1 MNNYFPYNDKEAW
14 EHLVEEAFSPDAP
27 EPQFSLA
34 YQARKKQMEE
44 SLMKK
49 TRKPMKKSAVIA
61 IAAAAALA
69 VLTPATAFAASR
81 IYQARIEQT
90 AAYQKTVH
98 IETGDSVSDQIMALS
113 YNWLPDGVSYAADGP
128 YGGKYRDANNGERG
142 FTPTFWKIDG
152 GSQNI
157 AAQINYATGQ
167 TEYTTASGN
176 SVIYIKRDGW
186 SELWVAFTGT
196 KYAAQLYTNQLSD
209 EEVRQLAEG
218 MTLTPADTETAS
230 VWDDSLNREEGD
242 GGYTVSYDIDKSRM
256 QRYQVG
262 ESIQGTAAYGYT
274 GYTFSVEQASL
285 QDNFDGITTDD
296 IGMAADYSG
305 YLDAD
310 GKITTV
316 RSLVKLGDGVNTLD
330 EVVKQENIQQ
340 KVLRVTLRCT
350 NNSSEDQEVTVF
362 PELFQIT
369 DQSTMTNQSF
379 DTATGESISHDTTDE
394 LMTDDS
400 MFSFRTDWDSQK
412 NNLTNLAPGES
423 ATVELAFLV
432 DADNVGNLYL
442 NLFPSTDGSEGIADG
457 DPVVDLC
464 DLK

>member
-113 YNWLPDGVSYAADGP
+113 YSWLPDGVSYVADGP
-128 YGGKYRDANNGERG
+128 CGGKYRDANDGERG

-157 AAQINYATGQ
+157 TAQINYATGQ

-176 SVIYIKRDGW
+176 SVIY
-186 SELWVAFTGT
+186 L
-196 KYAAQLYTNQLSD
+196 
-209 EEVRQLAEG
+209 
-218 MTLTPADTETAS
+218 
-230 VWDDSLNREEGD
+230 
-242 GGYTVSYDIDKSRM
+242 
-256 QRYQVG
+256 
-262 ESIQGTAAYGYT
+262 
-274 GYTFSVEQASL
+274 
-285 QDNFDGITTDD
+285 
-296 IGMAADYSG
+296 
-305 YLDAD
+305 
-310 GKITTV
+310 
-316 RSLVKLGDGVNTLD
+316 
-330 EVVKQENIQQ
+330 
-340 KVLRVTLRCT
+340 
-350 NNSSEDQEVTVF
+350 
-362 PELFQIT
+362 
-369 DQSTMTNQSF
+369 
-379 DTATGESISHDTTDE
+379 
-394 LMTDDS
+394 
-400 MFSFRTDWDSQK
+400 
-412 NNLTNLAPGES
+412 
-423 ATVELAFLV
+423 
-432 DADNVGNLYL
+432 
-442 NLFPSTDGSEGIADG
+442 
-457 DPVVDLC
+457 
-464 DLK
+464 

>member
-113 YNWLPDGVSYAADGP
+113 YSWLPDGVSYAADGP
-128 YGGKYRDANNGERG
+128 YGGKYRDANGGERG

-196 KYAAQLYTNQLSD
+196 KYAAQLYTSGHRNGIRLGRLPQS
-209 EEVRQLAEG
+209 
-218 MTLTPADTETAS
+218 
-230 VWDDSLNREEGD
+230 
-242 GGYTVSYDIDKSRM
+242 GGG
-256 QRYQVG
+256 QRRIY
-262 ESIQGTAAYGYT
+262 
-274 GYTFSVEQASL
+274 
-285 QDNFDGITTDD
+285 
-296 IGMAADYSG
+296 
-305 YLDAD
+305 
-310 GKITTV
+310 
-316 RSLVKLGDGVNTLD
+316 R
-330 EVVKQENIQQ
+330 
-340 KVLRVTLRCT
+340 
-350 NNSSEDQEVTVF
+350 
-362 PELFQIT
+362 
-369 DQSTMTNQSF
+369 
-379 DTATGESISHDTTDE
+379 
-394 LMTDDS
+394 
-400 MFSFRTDWDSQK
+400 
-412 NNLTNLAPGES
+412 
-423 ATVELAFLV
+423 FL
-432 DADNVGNLYL
+432 
-442 NLFPSTDGSEGIADG
+442 
-457 DPVVDLC
+457 
-464 DLK
+464 